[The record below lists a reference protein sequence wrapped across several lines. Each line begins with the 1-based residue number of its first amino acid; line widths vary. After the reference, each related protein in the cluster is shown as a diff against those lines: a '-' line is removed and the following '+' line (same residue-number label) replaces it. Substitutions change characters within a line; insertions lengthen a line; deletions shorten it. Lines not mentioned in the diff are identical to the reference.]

1 MKKFLAVFLA
11 LAMVFAMS
19 SMAMA
24 ANPIESVTAPNNSD
38 TGNVS
43 VNVDVTAPG
52 EVYHVLIKWS
62 DMSFTYETGGTT
74 WNPETHTYKVTDGS
88 WTDGAAEVLIENHSN
103 KNVNYTVAYAGANG
117 VDAGI
122 EINTVATSTGSLD
135 SADSDTYRTA
145 TKSQINNTYTA
156 GDMDRITLTAT
167 GKPNTSDVTVG
178 GTVTI
183 TIAAVPVT
191 P

>member
-24 ANPIESVTAPNNSD
+24 ANPMTAVTAPNNSD
-38 TGNVS
+38 AGDVSVS
-43 VNVDVTAPG
+43 VNVTTPG
-52 EVYHVLIKWS
+52 KVYHVLIKWS

-74 WNPETHTYKVTDGS
+74 WNPETHTYEVTDGS
-88 WTDGAAEVLIENHSN
+88 WTDDAAEVLIENHSN
-103 KNVNYTVAYAGANG
+103 KGVNYTVAYAGANG
-117 VDAGI
+117 VGADI
-122 EINTVATSTGSLD
+122 KINDVATFTGSLD

-145 TKSQINNTYTA
+145 DKSEINDSYTA
-156 GDMDRITLTAT
+156 GDMDTITLTAT

-183 TIAAVPVT
+183 TIAEV
-191 P
+191 